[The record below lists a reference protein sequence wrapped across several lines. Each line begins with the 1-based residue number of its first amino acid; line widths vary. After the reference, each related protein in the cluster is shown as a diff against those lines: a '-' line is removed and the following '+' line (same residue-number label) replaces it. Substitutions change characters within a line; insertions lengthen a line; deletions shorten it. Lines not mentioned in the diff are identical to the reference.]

1 MVAYLLGYED
11 PRLSAY
17 FQPVDESSSYGIKA
31 FDGKKYQGVPLGHTY
46 GQTDMYKMFSKPNI
60 QASTPTYWLRAS
72 EVYFLRAEAALV
84 WGGEFGDAESLYEQ
98 GIQMSFDENGV
109 KSSVDS
115 YMYSGKTPIANE
127 LSGGRYTYSYPAPCE
142 TTVEFEGSQED
153 KLEKIMIQKWIA
165 LYPNGQEAWTEW
177 RRTGYPVLNKVLTN
191 RGSSQGATAD
201 GGIRRMI
208 YPISFYQTHDGK
220 EIYDNALK
228 LFNNGNGGQDRS
240 DTRLWWDCK

>member
-1 MVAYLLGYED
+1 
-11 PRLSAY
+11 
-17 FQPVDESSSYGIKA
+17 
-31 FDGKKYQGVPLGHTY
+31 
-46 GQTDMYKMFSKPNI
+46 
-60 QASTPTYWLRAS
+60 
-72 EVYFLRAEAALV
+72 
-84 WGGEFGDAESLYEQ
+84 
-98 GIQMSFDENGV
+98 
-109 KSSVDS
+109 
-115 YMYSGKTPIANE
+115 MYSGKTPIANAFN
-127 LSGGRYTYSYPAPCE
+127 GWNYRYSYPAPCE

-177 RRTGYPVLNKVLTN
+177 RRTGYPVLNKVLVN

-201 GGIRRMI
+201 GGVRRML
-208 YPISFYQTHDGK
+208 YPISFYQTQDGK

>member
-1 MVAYLLGYED
+1 
-11 PRLSAY
+11 
-17 FQPVDESSSYGIKA
+17 
-31 FDGKKYQGVPLGHTY
+31 
-46 GQTDMYKMFSKPNI
+46 
-60 QASTPTYWLRAS
+60 
-72 EVYFLRAEAALV
+72 
-84 WGGEFGDAESLYEQ
+84 
-98 GIQMSFDENGV
+98 
-109 KSSVDS
+109 
-115 YMYSGKTPIANE
+115 MYSGKTPIANA
-127 LSGGRYTYSYPAPCE
+127 LNGWYYTYSYPAPCE

-177 RRTGYPVLNKVLTN
+177 RRTGYPVLNKVLVN

-201 GGIRRMI
+201 GGVRRML
-208 YPISFYQTHDGK
+208 YPISFYQTQDGK